1 VITRFTIHEFE
12 ELMLLMN
19 DFRESLE
26 MWGKESTNN
35 TWDMEVYIGDGEYYI
50 DISINE
56 NKNKSK

>member
-1 VITRFTIHEFE
+1 
-12 ELMLLMN
+12 
-19 DFRESLE
+19 